1 MFTEDGFKRALER
14 SQTIFD
20 ELSAEPLFGK
30 QAASDITVLLDEK
43 SINKEIM
50 ILAAEISTLDPKEN
64 KDIIDAKTKKLEGL
78 RGIVDV
84 LYADDMSRDATAHFN
99 ECKANDFK
107 TDGCEIYW
115 DRINTPI
122 SGIYVDLEN

>member
-1 MFTEDGFKRALER
+1 MK
-14 SQTIFD
+14 
-20 ELSAEPLFGK
+20 
-30 QAASDITVLLDEK
+30 K
-43 SINKEIM
+43 SRNLRQVGYSM
-50 ILAAEISTLDPKEN
+50 ILVSASLLAIL
-64 KDIIDAKTKKLEGL
+64 IIGL
-78 RGIVDV
+78 AIGEDV

-122 SGIYVDLEN
+122 SGIYVDLDN